1 MNFSIQIIVES
12 GLVPLVVES
21 NARNN
26 INLVLER
33 YKGQPYKSRR
43 EIKKQKI

>member
-33 YKGQPYKSRR
+33 MSSFG
-43 EIKKQKI
+43 EI

>member
-33 YKGQPYKSRR
+33 YKRQPYKSRR